1 MTMTRKCVWDS
12 IIGQNPARDFLKA
25 AVQSHTISH
34 GYLFVGPAGTGK
46 KTAARALAC
55 AAVCDDDGCGICRAC
70 SRIMRDSHP
79 DVQVLAPQG
88 AASYLLDEQIRPL
101 IRDIHLKPLEARHK
115 FYILDQADLMGDATA
130 NAFLKTLEEPPP
142 GVTIILLASSYESV
156 PPTIASRCLV
166 VRFRQVPPSSAQ
178 AVLEQRTG
186 ASPQEAIAA
195 LAATGG
201 VISRAVDFLESSSR
215 REARARILSIL
226 KDLPAYDEFDV
237 LRACRELLVLVN
249 APLEE
254 TKAAHA
260 KEIRIA
266 EETLGKSGGKAL
278 QVRHKRELTARE
290 REGVVEILSITES
303 WLRDCLVLSLGL
315 DELVLNTDVLDA
327 MQEVAAVITPQA
339 ANRGL
344 GAVREARQRI
354 SYNVNVQLAIEAM
367 LFDVREVL
375 VCPRQ

>member
-1 MTMTRKCVWDS
+1 MTRKCVWDG
-12 IIGQNPARDFLKA
+12 IIGQNPARDFLRLA
-25 AVQSHTISH
+25 AQSGKVSH
-34 GYLFVGPAGTGK
+34 AYLFVGPAGTGK
-46 KTAARALAC
+46 KTAARAFAC
-55 AAVCDDDGCGICRAC
+55 ATICDDDGCGTCRAC
-70 SRIMRDSHP
+70 SRIRRDSHP
-79 DVQVLAPQG
+79 DVQILEPQG
-88 AASYLLDEQIRPL
+88 TASYLLDEQIRPL
-101 IRDIHLKPLEARHK
+101 IRDIHLKPLESSRK
-115 FYILDQADLMGDATA
+115 FYILDQADMMGEATA

-142 GVTIILLASSYESV
+142 GVTIVLLAPNYESV

-166 VRFRQVPPSSAQ
+166 VRFRQVPLFSAQ
-178 AVLEQRTG
+178 ALLVQRTG
-186 ASPQEAIAA
+186 ASPSETIAA

-201 VISRAVDFLESSSR
+201 VIARATEFLQSSSR
-215 REARARILSIL
+215 REARARILSML
-226 KDLPAYDEFDV
+226 KDLSAYDEFDV

-254 TKAAHA
+254 TKAVHA
-260 KEIRIA
+260 QEIKTA
-266 EETLGKSGGKAL
+266 EEILGRYGGKTL

-290 REGVVEILSITES
+290 REGVIEVLSITES

-344 GAVREARQRI
+344 GAVREARKRI
-354 SYNVNVQLAIEAM
+354 SYNVNVQLAVEAM